1 MNIDEIIAG
10 PDPVTDCS
18 TRSASDSDAEATYAK
33 VMSRVAGRRATNPR
47 VRRRV
52 FAGTGVLAAAA
63 AAVAMVAVS
72 FGSVGPAT
80 PVAGAAVLNHLA
92 THIKANATA
101 PLPGDATLVLHTQ
114 SYPEGTS
121 SSEADLYAD
130 NGEYFS
136 TPTESGL
143 PGAIADNSDI
153 GNGFT
158 GREIKAALDA
168 VDGNLA
174 TAVQEMATAPYA
186 NGVKPANTVV
196 AVSALK
202 QKIDA
207 QTNLTPAQ
215 KAALL
220 QKIIGEANSPSG
232 QQASTDNYVWM
243 DSMDALI
250 EGAGNPDVRIGV
262 LRILSTL
269 SEVAV
274 TNTTTNGQPT
284 ITLTASAPAL
294 PSNYQEAITIN
305 ASTGVPVSF
314 VGGTPGQTPSV
325 TVTYQVS
332 RVTLANIAA
341 GNF

>member
-1 MNIDEIIAG
+1 MNIDKIIAG
-10 PDPVTDCS
+10 TDPLTDFA
-18 TRSASDSDAEATYAK
+18 TLGANDSDAEATYDI
-33 VMSRVAGRRATNPR
+33 VMTRVAGRRATNTR

-52 FAGTGVLAAAA
+52 FAGTGVFATA
-63 AAVAMVAVS
+63 AAVVTMVAVS

-92 THIKANATA
+92 SHIKANATM
-101 PLPGDATLVLHTQ
+101 PLPGDATLVLRTQ
-114 SYPEGTS
+114 SYPDGTS

-143 PGAIADNSDI
+143 PSAIADNANV

-158 GREIKAALDA
+158 AREIKAALDA

-174 TAVQEMATAPYA
+174 TAVQEMATAPYD
-186 NGVKPANTVV
+186 NGVKPANTG
-196 AVSALK
+196 AEINILK

-207 QTNLTPAQ
+207 QTNLTSAQ

-220 QKIIGEANSPSG
+220 QKIVGEANSPSG

-243 DSMDALI
+243 DSMDTLI
-250 EGAGNPDVRIGV
+250 EGAGNPNVRIGV

-294 PSNYQEAITIN
+294 PANYQEALTIN

-314 VGGTPGQTPSV
+314 AGGTPGQTPSV

-341 GNF
+341 GDF

>member
-1 MNIDEIIAG
+1 MNIDKIIAG
-10 PDPVTDCS
+10 PNTVTNYS
-18 TRSASDSDAEATYAK
+18 TLGANDSDAEATFAK
-33 VMSRVAGRRATNPR
+33 VMARVAGRKATNPR

-52 FAGTGVLAAAA
+52 FAGTGVFATAA
-63 AAVAMVAVS
+63 AAVTLVAVS

-92 THIKANATA
+92 AHIKANVTT
-101 PLPGDATLVLHTQ
+101 PLPGDATLVLRTQ
-114 SYPEGTS
+114 SYPDGTS
-121 SSEADLYAD
+121 NSEADLYAD

-143 PGAIADNSDI
+143 PAAIADNANV

-158 GREIKAALDA
+158 AREIKAALDA
-168 VDGNLA
+168 VNGNLA
-174 TAVQEMATAPYA
+174 TAVQEMATAPYD
-186 NGVKPANTVV
+186 NGVKPANTS
-196 AVSALK
+196 ADVSVLK

-207 QTNLTPAQ
+207 QTKLTSAQ

-220 QKIIGEANSPSG
+220 QKIVGEANSPSG

-243 DSMDALI
+243 DSVDALI

-274 TNTTTNGQPT
+274 TDTTTNGQPT

-314 VGGTPGQTPSV
+314 AGGAPGQTPSV
-325 TVTYQVS
+325 TITYQVS
-332 RVTLANIAA
+332 RVTMASIAA

>member
-10 PDPVTDCS
+10 PNPVTDGA
-18 TRSASDSDAEATYAK
+18 TRGANNADAETTYTQ
-33 VMSRVAGRRATNPR
+33 VMARVAGQRPTNPR
-47 VRRRV
+47 RRRRV
-52 FAGTGVLAAAA
+52 FAGTGVFATAA
-63 AAVAMVAVS
+63 AAVTMVAVS
-72 FGSVGPAT
+72 LGSVGPAV

-92 THIKANATA
+92 AHIKAHAVT
-101 PLPGDATLVLHTQ
+101 PLPGDATLVLRTQ
-114 SYPEGTS
+114 SYPNGTS
-121 SSEADLYAD
+121 NSEADLYAD

-143 PGAIADNSDI
+143 PAAITENANDS
-153 GNGFT
+153 NGFT
-158 GREIKAALDA
+158 AREIKAALDA
-168 VDGNLA
+168 VNGNLS
-174 TAVQEMATAPYA
+174 TAVQEMALAPYD
-186 NGVKPANTVV
+186 NGVKPASTGVDVN
-196 AVSALK
+196 ALK

-207 QTNLTPAQ
+207 QTNLTAAQ

-220 QKIIGEANSPSG
+220 QKIIDEANSPSG

-243 DSMDALI
+243 DSMDTLI

-269 SEVAV
+269 SEVEV

-294 PSNYQEAITIN
+294 PANYQEAITIN
-305 ASTGVPVSF
+305 ASTGVPVLF
-314 VGGTPGQTPSV
+314 AGGTPGQTPSV
-325 TVTYQVS
+325 IVTYQVS

>member
-10 PDPVTDCS
+10 PNPVTDGA
-18 TRSASDSDAEATYAK
+18 TRGANNADAETTYTQ
-33 VMSRVAGRRATNPR
+33 VMARVAGQRPTNPR
-47 VRRRV
+47 RRRRV
-52 FAGTGVLAAAA
+52 FAGTGVFATAA
-63 AAVAMVAVS
+63 AAVTIVAVS
-72 FGSVGPAT
+72 FGSVGPAV

-92 THIKANATA
+92 AHIKASAAT
-101 PLPGDATLVLHTQ
+101 PLPGDATLVLRTQ
-114 SYPEGTS
+114 SYPDGTS

-136 TPTESGL
+136 TPSESGL
-143 PGAIADNSDI
+143 PAAIAQNANI

-158 GREIKAALDA
+158 AREIKAALDA
-168 VDGNLA
+168 VNGNLA
-174 TAVQEMATAPYA
+174 TAVQEMATAPFD
-186 NGVKPANTVV
+186 NGVKPANTG
-196 AVSALK
+196 ADVSALK

-207 QTNLTPAQ
+207 QTNLTAAQ
-215 KAALL
+215 KTALL
-220 QKIIGEANSPSG
+220 QKIVGEVNSPSG
-232 QQASTDNYVWM
+232 QQASTDNYIWM

-250 EGAGNPDVRIGV
+250 EGAGNPDVRTGV

-314 VGGTPGQTPSV
+314 AGGTPGQVPSV
-325 TVTYQVS
+325 TITYQVS
-332 RVTLANIAA
+332 RVTLASIAA

>member
-1 MNIDEIIAG
+1 MNIDQIIAG
-10 PDPVTDCS
+10 TDPVTDFA
-18 TRSASDSDAEATYAK
+18 TVGANDSDAEATYAV
-33 VMSRVAGRRATNPR
+33 VMTRVAGRRDTNPR

-52 FAGTGVLAAAA
+52 FAGTGVFATAA
-63 AAVAMVAVS
+63 AAVTMVAVS

-92 THIKANATA
+92 SHIKANATM
-101 PLPGDATLVLHTQ
+101 PLPGDATLVLRTQ
-114 SYPEGTS
+114 SYPDGTS

-136 TPTESGL
+136 TPAEGGL
-143 PGAIADNSDI
+143 PFAISDNANVS
-153 GNGFT
+153 NGFT
-158 GREIKAALDA
+158 AREIKAALDA

-174 TAVQEMATAPYA
+174 TAVQEMATAPYD
-186 NGVKPANTVV
+186 NGVKPANTG
-196 AVSALK
+196 ADINTLK

-215 KAALL
+215 KADLL
-220 QKIIGEANSPSG
+220 QKIVDEANSPTG

-243 DSMDALI
+243 DSMDTLI

-269 SEVAV
+269 SEVVV

-314 VGGTPGQTPSV
+314 AGGTPGQTPSV
-325 TVTYQVS
+325 TITYQVS

-341 GNF
+341 GDF

>member
-1 MNIDEIIAG
+1 MNIDKLIAG
-10 PDPVTDCS
+10 PDPITGDA
-18 TRSASDSDAEATYAK
+18 TPGTNDADAEATYAN
-33 VMSRVAGRRATNPR
+33 VMARVAGRRATNPR
-47 VRRRV
+47 LRRRV
-52 FAGTGVLAAAA
+52 FAGAGVFATTAAS
-63 AAVAMVAVS
+63 VTMLAVS
-72 FGSVGPAT
+72 LGSVGPAT

-92 THIKANATA
+92 AHIQTDTTT
-101 PLPGDATLVLHTQ
+101 PVPGNATLVFRTQ
-114 SYPEGTS
+114 SYPDGTS
-121 SSEADLYAD
+121 STEADLYAD

-143 PGAIADNSDI
+143 PAAIAEDANV
-153 GNGFT
+153 GNGFSA
-158 GREIKAALDA
+158 REVKAALDA
-168 VDGNLA
+168 VNGNLA
-174 TAVQEMATAPYA
+174 TAVQEMADAPYD
-186 NGVKPANTVV
+186 NGIKPASTGADLN
-196 AVSALK
+196 LLE

-207 QTNLTPAQ
+207 QTNLTAPQ
-215 KAALL
+215 KTALL
-220 QKIIGEANSPSG
+220 QKIVSEANSPSG
-232 QQASTDNYVWM
+232 QQASTDNYIWM

-284 ITLTASAPAL
+284 ITLTAGAPAL
-294 PSNYQEAITIN
+294 PANYQEAITIN

-314 VGGTPGQTPSV
+314 AGGTPGQTPSV
-325 TVTYQVS
+325 TITYQVS

>member
-1 MNIDEIIAG
+1 MNIDKIIAG
-10 PDPVTDCS
+10 PDPVTNYS
-18 TRSASDSDAEATYAK
+18 TLGANDSEAEATYAK
-33 VMSRVAGRRATNPR
+33 VMARVAGRRTKNPR

-52 FAGTGVLAAAA
+52 FAGTGVFATAA
-63 AAVAMVAVS
+63 AAVTMVAVS

-92 THIKANATA
+92 AHIKANATT
-101 PLPGDATLVLHTQ
+101 PLPGDATLVLRTQ
-114 SYPEGTS
+114 SYPDGTS
-121 SSEADLYAD
+121 NSEADLYAD

-136 TPTESGL
+136 TPTEGGL
-143 PGAIADNSDI
+143 PAAIAADANV
-153 GNGFT
+153 GNGFSA
-158 GREIKAALDA
+158 REIKAALHA
-168 VDGNLA
+168 VNGNLA
-174 TAVQEMATAPYA
+174 TAVQEMATAPYD
-186 NGVKPANTVV
+186 NGVKPANTG
-196 AVSALK
+196 ADVSVLK

-207 QTNLTPAQ
+207 QTNLTSSQ

-220 QKIIGEANSPSG
+220 QKIVGEANSPSG
-232 QQASTDNYVWM
+232 QQAATDNYIWM

-269 SEVAV
+269 SEVV
-274 TNTTTNGQPT
+274 VMNTTTNGQPT

-314 VGGTPGQTPSV
+314 AGGTPGQTPSV
-325 TVTYQVS
+325 TIAYQVS

-341 GNF
+341 GNL

>member
-1 MNIDEIIAG
+1 MNIDKIIAG
-10 PDPVTDCS
+10 PNTVTNYS
-18 TRSASDSDAEATYAK
+18 TLGANDSDAEATFAK
-33 VMSRVAGRRATNPR
+33 VMARVAGRKATNPR

-52 FAGTGVLAAAA
+52 FAGTGVFATAA
-63 AAVAMVAVS
+63 AAVTLVAVS

-92 THIKANATA
+92 AHIKANVTT
-101 PLPGDATLVLHTQ
+101 PLPGDATLVLRTQ
-114 SYPEGTS
+114 SYPDGTS
-121 SSEADLYAD
+121 NSEADLYAD

-143 PGAIADNSDI
+143 PAAIADNANV

-158 GREIKAALDA
+158 AREIKAALDA
-168 VDGNLA
+168 VNGNLA
-174 TAVQEMATAPYA
+174 TAVQEMATAPYD
-186 NGVKPANTVV
+186 NGVKPANTS
-196 AVSALK
+196 ADVSVLK

-207 QTNLTPAQ
+207 QTKLTSAQ

-220 QKIIGEANSPSG
+220 QKIVGEANSPSG

-243 DSMDALI
+243 DSVDALI

-274 TNTTTNGQPT
+274 TSTTTNGQPT

-314 VGGTPGQTPSV
+314 AGGAPGQTPSV
-325 TVTYQVS
+325 TITYQVS
-332 RVTLANIAA
+332 RVTMASIAA